1 MTALKTFV
9 GAKIHGLRITDK
21 SLNYRGSATIPGSL
35 MDAAGIDPYERVYL
49 VNKSNGNRWDTYAL
63 RGPEG
68 EFTLNGAAAR
78 QGEIGDE
85 ILLWTFRQEPAFTG
99 ASVVFVN
106 PDNTLDRIDRYENP

>member
-21 SLNYRGSATIPGSL
+21 SLNYRGSATIPASL

-106 PDNTLDRIDRYENP
+106 PDNTLDRIDRYQN